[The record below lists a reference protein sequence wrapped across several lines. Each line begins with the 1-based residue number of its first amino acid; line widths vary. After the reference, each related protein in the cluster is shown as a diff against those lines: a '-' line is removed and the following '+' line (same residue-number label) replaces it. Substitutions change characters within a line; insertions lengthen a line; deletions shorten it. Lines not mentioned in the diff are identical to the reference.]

1 MKNADWLDV
10 VASPELD
17 LQQLDLKSAASNLR
31 NESCESASATPST
44 HSGE

>member
-17 LQQLDLKSAASNLR
+17 LKKPDPKSDASNLR
-31 NESCESASATPST
+31 NKSHESASAAPST